1 MEEDNKKKTKSES
14 TYLNRNVKRRRGHSF
29 RYELLKIP
37 ARRRRKRGG
46 KKRAQRT
53 HISKIAGMPKTTT
66 SIARTTRQYRS
77 PFRSLPRSA
86 QEISSYCFFF
96 PLLRMCC
103 HNWRALTTAFLP
115 PPPSLLHVS
124 SHFALRPPPSR
135 QFVFSADKTGGRGGA
150 RSKQGKEVGRRRSST
165 ARRETKSAAMPMRR
179 RRAFLQNR
187 SLSDVHNSR
196 SATNVPRPPTAAGH
210 GPISAAQSEKN
221 AAPHG
226 QCPAVM
232 T

>member
-115 PPPSLLHVS
+115 PPPPPSLLYVS
-124 SHFALRPPPSR
+124 SHLALRPPPSR

-150 RSKQGKEVGRRRSST
+150 RSKEGKKNRSEEGGW
-165 ARRETKSAAMPMRR
+165 AEKKEHRETGNEERSYADATPPRIPSKPLAQRR
-179 RRAFLQNR
+179 
-187 SLSDVHNSR
+187 
-196 SATNVPRPPTAAGH
+196 P
-210 GPISAAQSEKN
+210 
-221 AAPHG
+221 
-226 QCPAVM
+226 
-232 T
+232 

>member
-1 MEEDNKKKTKSES
+1 M
-14 TYLNRNVKRRRGHSF
+14 KRRRGHSF

-150 RSKQGKEVGRRRSST
+150 RSKEGKEVGRRRSST

-179 RRAFLQNR
+179 RAFLQNR

-196 SATNVPRPPTAAGH
+196 SATNVPVPPSANSGGTRTDLGCAKREKCRPAR
-210 GPISAAQSEKN
+210 
-221 AAPHG
+221 
-226 QCPAVM
+226 AVPRSNDIKKRK
-232 T
+232 